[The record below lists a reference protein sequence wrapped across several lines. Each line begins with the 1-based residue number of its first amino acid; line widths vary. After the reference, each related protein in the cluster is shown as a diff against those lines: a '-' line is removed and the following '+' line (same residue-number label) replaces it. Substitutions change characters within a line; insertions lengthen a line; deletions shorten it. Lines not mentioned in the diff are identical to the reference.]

1 MSINEKIDAM
11 KVVMP
16 HAYRW
21 RKGFAGVRETFTFE
35 EEGMLTFDKILVEE
49 ASPVGSATIKGIR
62 GNDLDIA
69 LYTKYMGI
77 VRLKLEKEGW
87 ELTGDSSDYG
97 TWYDGCHNFWT
108 ARKGVYNLIMF
119 DEKEG
124 YSAYTE
130 ANKVCVVLEVLD
142 RIERILVFDAVC
154 GNRKPKGEK

>member
-1 MSINEKIDAM
+1 MKMSDKINEM

-21 RKGFAGVRETFTFE
+21 RKGSADVRETFTFE
-35 EEGMLTFDKILVEE
+35 EEGMLAFDNILVGF
-49 ASPVGSATIKGIR
+49 ASPIGSASIPGVR

-69 LYTKYMGI
+69 LYTDYLNI
-77 VRLKLEKEGW
+77 VRSKLEKEGW

-97 TWYDGCHNFWT
+97 AWYDGCHNFWT

-119 DEKEG
+119 DEEDG
-124 YSAYTE
+124 YNAYTA
-130 ANKVCVVLEVLD
+130 ANKVCVDLEVLG
-142 RIERILVFDAVC
+142 RGERIKVFDAVC